1 MAQFNKNTQDFLN
14 QERTLFEVNMIAT
27 KDGEVVSETNRFP
40 VGIGST
46 GFVSLKQGSTPIS
59 FSNPLPVSLGS
70 SNITITG
77 DVNVGTTVS
86 VTSTPENPVHNH
98 LTEVGTSDILTTP
111 YLPVGVGT
119 VNLNLSYLPVG
130 ISSLLNTVSIGNTVS
145 ISNTSFY
152 VLNPVTNVTVGG
164 TVSIGNTVSISN
176 TSFYITNPV
185 TSVTVGGTVSIGNTV
200 SISNTSFYVLNPVT
214 TVAVSGIGSTVTVQ
228 GTVGI
233 GTTGQVSLNLN
244 SAPVSSSN
252 PLPVTGTLSISTTSS
267 ASVTFPPIATD
278 AFGRLRISSPLT
290 LFDSSHRYRDNNLW
304 SGLVVG
310 TGSTVGFVTAQGLVN
325 IGIGTTAGCSV
336 IRETTKVFPYQPGKS
351 LQIMNTFV
359 MNAPKT
365 NLRQRVGYF
374 GADNGM
380 YLELDGD
387 TLYFVERSLSL
398 GTTTRISQHNWNID
412 TMLGVGH
419 LNPSGI
425 ILDISKAQ
433 ILWMDIEWLGLGTVR
448 LGFVVDGKFIHC
460 HSFHHANL
468 ITSTYITTASLPVR
482 YEIANTGI
490 TTSVSNLKQVCSTV
504 ISEGGYEL
512 RGLQQAI
519 GTPITAPKTL
529 TTAGT
534 FYPIVSLRLKTTALD
549 AIIIMTALSLM
560 GIGNGVNYNWQVRAS
575 GTTSGGSWVS
585 AGADS
590 GVEYNI
596 TGTSYAGGRILASG
610 FLNSSNQGSP
620 SIDILKEALFKFQ
633 LERNGLT
640 STPFELTLLATAAT
654 GSEQIFASM
663 DWEEISR

>member
-14 QERTLFEVNMIAT
+14 QERTLFEVNMIAN
-27 KDGEVVSETNRFP
+27 KNGEVVTYD
-40 VGIGST
+40 
-46 GFVSLKQGSTPIS
+46 
-59 FSNPLPVSLGS
+59 NPFPVSLGS
-70 SNITITG
+70 STITIVG
-77 DVNVGTTVS
+77 DITIPTTVS
-86 VTSTPENPVHNH
+86 VASSPTNPVHNH
-98 LTEVGTSDILTTP
+98 ITEVGTSDILNVP
-111 YLPVGVGT
+111 YLPVGIGT
-119 VNLNLSYLPVG
+119 NNLNLTYLPVG
-130 ISSLLNTVSIGNTVS
+130 ISSLLNTVSISNTSFFITGFGSSISIANTSFDITGTVSVANTIS

-152 VLNPVTNVTVGG
+152 VTGIGG
-164 TVSIGNTVSISN
+164 SVSIAN
-176 TSFYITNPV
+176 TSFYI
-185 TSVTVGGTVSIGNTV
+185 
-200 SISNTSFYVLNPVT
+200 LNPVT

-244 SAPVSSSN
+244 SSPVSSSN

-278 AFGRLRISSPLT
+278 AFGRLRTSTPLT

-310 TGSTVGFVTAQGLVN
+310 TGSTVEFVTAQGLVN
-325 IGIGTTAGCSV
+325 ISIGTTAGCSV
-336 IRETTKVFPYQPGKS
+336 IRETTKVFSYQPGKS
-351 LQIMNTFV
+351 LQVMNTFV

-380 YLELDGD
+380 YLELAGD

-398 GTTTRISQHNWNID
+398 GTETRKSQHEWNID
-412 TMLGVGH
+412 TMLGAGH

-425 ILDISKAQ
+425 TLDISKAQ

-490 TTSVSNLKQVCSTV
+490 TSSISTLKQVCSTV

-512 RGLQQAI
+512 RGLQQAV

-549 AIIIMTALSLM
+549 AIVIMTALSLM

-633 LERNGLT
+633 LERNSLT
-640 STPFELTLLATAAT
+640 STPFELTLLATAAS
-654 GSEQIFASM
+654 GGERIFASM
-663 DWEEISR
+663 DWEEVSR

>member
-1 MAQFNKNTQDFLN
+1 MAQWNIQTQDYLN
-14 QERTLFEVNMIAT
+14 QERSLFEVVGVASS
-27 KDGEVVSETNRFP
+27 DGRV
-40 VGIGST
+40 
-46 GFVSLKQGSTPIS
+46 IS
-59 FSNPLPVSLGS
+59 YQNPFPVSLGS
-70 SNITITG
+70 SSITINGSITIP
-77 DVNVGTTVS
+77 TTVS
-86 VTSTPENPVHNH
+86 VASSEANPIHNH
-98 LTEVGTSDILTTP
+98 ITEVGTSDILTTP

-130 ISSLLNTVSIGNTVS
+130 ISTLL
-145 ISNTSFY
+145 
-152 VLNPVTNVTVGG
+152 
-164 TVSIGNTVSISN
+164 NTVSISN

-185 TSVTVGGTVSIGNTV
+185 TSVTVGGTVSIANTV
-200 SISNTSFYVLNPVT
+200 SISNTSFYILNPVT

-233 GTTGQVSLNLN
+233 GTTGHVTLDLNN
-244 SAPVSSSN
+244 APVSTLN
-252 PLPVTGTLSISTTSS
+252 PLPVTGTVSISTTSS

-278 AFGRLRISSPLT
+278 AFGRLRISTPFT

-325 IGIGTTAGCSV
+325 IGIGTTAGCSA

-365 NLRQRVGYF
+365 NLRQRIGYF

-380 YLELDGD
+380 YLELDGN
-387 TLYFVERSLSL
+387 TLYLVERSLSL
-398 GTTTRISQHNWNID
+398 GTTTRVAQEDWNID

-425 ILDISKAQ
+425 TLDISKAQ

-549 AIIIMTALSLM
+549 AIVIMTALSLM
-560 GIGNGVNYNWQVRAS
+560 GIGNGINYNWQVRAS
-575 GTTSGGSWVS
+575 GITSGGSWVS
-585 AGADS
+585 ASADS

-633 LERNGLT
+633 LERDSLT
-640 STPFELTLLATAAT
+640 STPFELTLLVTAAT

-663 DWEEISR
+663 DWEEVSR